1 MKANEIMTS
10 AKRTFSK
17 VGFGLQK
24 KSPEILV
31 GVGIV
36 GAVASAVLACKATT
50 KAGAIVEESKNSLA
64 DIRKA
69 NENGITKAGESYSA
83 EDRRKDLAIAYVQ
96 TGVKFAKLYAPAVML
111 GAVSIASILASHNI
125 MKKRNVALAAAY
137 AAVDK
142 SFKDYRDRVIE
153 RFGEQVE
160 KELRYN
166 IKAQEIEETVTD
178 DKGKEKKVKQNVNVA
193 GENWDGSDYGPYAKV
208 FDDTHS
214 DWKQDSEMNLFY
226 LRARQAQAND
236 MLKSQGHLFV
246 NEVYDMLGF
255 KRTKAGAVVGWIYDD
270 KKPYGDNFVDF
281 GMTEI
286 RRHDADSDE
295 YKRAF
300 ILDFNVVGDITSK
313 IVDHQNDYLAGRLVA
328 HQHSDLGSGLAEFLD
343 AGGLVAHQAQLV
355 LDQRVVHF
363 MYGCHNRSLLLLKS
377 EFVICSPRDASC
389 VRVRPADGADRRR
402 RAPAGCRFC
411 PHE

>member
-69 NENGITKAGESYSA
+69 KENGVTKAGESYSE
-83 EDRRKDLAIAYVQ
+83 EDHKKDLALAYVQ

-111 GAVSIASILASHNI
+111 GAASIASILASHNI

-193 GENWDGSDYGPYAKV
+193 DENWDGSDYGPYAKV
-208 FDDTHS
+208 FDDAHS
-214 DWKQDSEMNLFY
+214 DWKQDPEMNLFY

-236 MLKSQGHLFV
+236 MLKSQGHLFL
-246 NEVYDMLGF
+246 NEVYDIMHINSVFSILGQMGVGPKKGF
-255 KRTKAGAVVGWIYDD
+255 AISGADEKWSDFLEDD
-270 KKPYGDNFVDF
+270 P
-281 GMTEI
+281 
-286 RRHDADSDE
+286 
-295 YKRAF
+295 
-300 ILDFNVVGDITSK
+300 
-313 IVDHQNDYLAGRLVA
+313 GRLALVKSYM
-328 HQHSDLGSGLAEFLD
+328 HLKVRLLFDLPTASSAVD
-343 AGGLVAHQAQLV
+343 A
-355 LDQRVVHF
+355 
-363 MYGCHNRSLLLLKS
+363 MNRQIS
-377 EFVICSPRDASC
+377 EFEWRLFVA
-389 VRVRPADGADRRR
+389 ADNAAREEESQNG
-402 RAPAGCRFC
+402 
-411 PHE
+411 

>member
-31 GVGIV
+31 GIGIV

-64 DIRKA
+64 DIREA
-69 NENGITKAGESYSA
+69 NENGVTKAGESYSA

-178 DKGKEKKVKQNVNVA
+178 DKGKEKKAKQNVNVA
-193 GENWDGSDYGPYAKV
+193 DENWDGSDYGPYAKV

-214 DWKQDSEMNLFY
+214 DWKQDPEMNLFY

-236 MLKSQGHLFV
+236 MLKSQGHLFL

-313 IVDHQNDYLAGRLVA
+313 IVDHQNDYLA
-328 HQHSDLGSGLAEFLD
+328 
-343 AGGLVAHQAQLV
+343 
-355 LDQRVVHF
+355 
-363 MYGCHNRSLLLLKS
+363 
-377 EFVICSPRDASC
+377 
-389 VRVRPADGADRRR
+389 
-402 RAPAGCRFC
+402 
-411 PHE
+411 

>member
-1 MKANEIMTS
+1 MKANEIMKS

-17 VGFGLQK
+17 VGFELQK

-36 GAVASAVLACKATT
+36 GAVASTILACKATT
-50 KAGAIVEESKNSLA
+50 KAGAIIEESKNSLA
-64 DIRKA
+64 DIREAK
-69 NENGITKAGESYSA
+69 ENGVTKAGEPYSE
-83 EDRRKDLAIAYVQ
+83 EDHKKDLAIAYVQ
-96 TGVKFAKLYAPAVML
+96 TGVKFAKLYAPAVLL
-111 GAVSIASILASHNI
+111 GAASAASILASHNI

-178 DKGKEKKVKQNVNVA
+178 DKGKEKKVKQTVNVA
-193 GENWDGSDYGPYAKV
+193 DESSEYGPYAKV
-208 FDDTHS
+208 FDEGHS
-214 DWKQDSEMNLFY
+214 DWKQDAEMNLFY

-236 MLKSQGHLFV
+236 MLKAQGHLFL

-281 GMTEI
+281 GITEI

-295 YKRAF
+295 YKRAY

-313 IVDHQNDYLAGRLVA
+313 IYDHQNDYLV
-328 HQHSDLGSGLAEFLD
+328 
-343 AGGLVAHQAQLV
+343 
-355 LDQRVVHF
+355 
-363 MYGCHNRSLLLLKS
+363 
-377 EFVICSPRDASC
+377 
-389 VRVRPADGADRRR
+389 
-402 RAPAGCRFC
+402 
-411 PHE
+411 

>member
-10 AKRTFSK
+10 AKRTLSK

-31 GVGIV
+31 GIGIV

-64 DIRKA
+64 DIREAK
-69 NENGITKAGESYSA
+69 ENGVTKAGESYSE
-83 EDRRKDLAIAYVQ
+83 EDHKKDLAIAYVQ

-111 GAVSIASILASHNI
+111 GAASIASILASHNI

-178 DKGKEKKVKQNVNVA
+178 DKGKEKVL
-193 GENWDGSDYGPYAKV
+193 
-208 FDDTHS
+208 
-214 DWKQDSEMNLFY
+214 EMTIEELDLSVRSFNCL
-226 LRARQAQAND
+226 
-236 MLKSQGHLFV
+236 
-246 NEVYDMLGF
+246 
-255 KRTKAGAVVGWIYDD
+255 
-270 KKPYGDNFVDF
+270 
-281 GMTEI
+281 
-286 RRHDADSDE
+286 
-295 YKRAF
+295 KRAN
-300 ILDFNVVGDITSK
+300 INTVEDLISK
-313 IVDHQNDYLAGRLVA
+313 TEDEMMKVRNLGRKSLEEVINKLAMM
-328 HQHSDLGSGLAEFLD
+328 GL
-343 AGGLVAHQAQLV
+343 
-355 LDQRVVHF
+355 
-363 MYGCHNRSLLLLKS
+363 SL
-377 EFVICSPRDASC
+377 
-389 VRVRPADGADRRR
+389 AD
-402 RAPAGCRFC
+402 
-411 PHE
+411 EENN

>member
-31 GVGIV
+31 GIGIV

-64 DIRKA
+64 DIREA
-69 NENGITKAGESYSA
+69 NENGVTKAGESYSA

-96 TGVKFAKLYAPAVML
+96 TGVKFAKLYAPAVMI

-153 RFGEQVE
+153 RFGDQVE

-193 GENWDGSDYGPYAKV
+193 DENWDGSD
-208 FDDTHS
+208 
-214 DWKQDSEMNLFY
+214 LF
-226 LRARQAQAND
+226 L
-236 MLKSQGHLFV
+236 

-313 IVDHQNDYLAGRLVA
+313 IVDHQNDYLA
-328 HQHSDLGSGLAEFLD
+328 
-343 AGGLVAHQAQLV
+343 
-355 LDQRVVHF
+355 
-363 MYGCHNRSLLLLKS
+363 
-377 EFVICSPRDASC
+377 
-389 VRVRPADGADRRR
+389 
-402 RAPAGCRFC
+402 
-411 PHE
+411 

>member
-64 DIRKA
+64 DIREA
-69 NENGITKAGESYSA
+69 NENGVTKAGESYSA

-193 GENWDGSDYGPYAKV
+193 DENWDGSDYGPYAKV

-214 DWKQDSEMNLFY
+214 DWKQDPEMNLFY

-236 MLKSQGHLFV
+236 TREEIELLALCTMAEAEGECEQGQRLVIDSVLNRVDNPHFPDTIS
-246 NEVYDMLGF
+246 EVIWQKNQY
-255 KRTKAGAVVGWIYDD
+255 AGM
-270 KKPYGDNFVDF
+270 YGDRITRCYVK
-281 GMTEI
+281 
-286 RRHDADSDE
+286 H
-295 YKRAF
+295 RA
-300 ILDFNVVGDITSK
+300 S
-313 IVDHQNDYLAGRLVA
+313 
-328 HQHSDLGSGLAEFLD
+328 
-343 AGGLVAHQAQLV
+343 
-355 LDQRVVHF
+355 
-363 MYGCHNRSLLLLKS
+363 
-377 EFVICSPRDASC
+377 
-389 VRVRPADGADRRR
+389 
-402 RAPAGCRFC
+402 
-411 PHE
+411 

>member
-31 GVGIV
+31 GIGIV

-64 DIRKA
+64 DIREAK
-69 NENGITKAGESYSA
+69 ENGVTKAGESYSE
-83 EDRRKDLAIAYVQ
+83 EDHKKDLAIAYVQ

-111 GAVSIASILASHNI
+111 GAASIASILASHNI

-193 GENWDGSDYGPYAKV
+193 DENWDGSDYGPYAKV

-214 DWKQDSEMNLFY
+214 DWKQDPEMNLFY
-226 LRARQAQAND
+226 LRARQAQAN
-236 MLKSQGHLFV
+236 
-246 NEVYDMLGF
+246 DMLGF

-313 IVDHQNDYLAGRLVA
+313 IVDHQNDYLA
-328 HQHSDLGSGLAEFLD
+328 
-343 AGGLVAHQAQLV
+343 
-355 LDQRVVHF
+355 
-363 MYGCHNRSLLLLKS
+363 
-377 EFVICSPRDASC
+377 
-389 VRVRPADGADRRR
+389 
-402 RAPAGCRFC
+402 
-411 PHE
+411 

>member
-214 DWKQDSEMNLFY
+214 DWKQDPEMNLFY

-236 MLKSQGHLFV
+236 MLKSQGHLFL
-246 NEVYDMLGF
+246 NEVYDILRCTIEMLNAYRESYLET
-255 KRTKAGAVVGWIYDD
+255 KDKQDWWQMIQLLPSSYNQRRTVMLNYEVLANMYKSRRNHKLDEWHTFCDWIESLPYSELIAGKQAV
-270 KKPYGDNFVDF
+270 
-281 GMTEI
+281 
-286 RRHDADSDE
+286 
-295 YKRAF
+295 
-300 ILDFNVVGDITSK
+300 
-313 IVDHQNDYLAGRLVA
+313 
-328 HQHSDLGSGLAEFLD
+328 
-343 AGGLVAHQAQLV
+343 
-355 LDQRVVHF
+355 
-363 MYGCHNRSLLLLKS
+363 
-377 EFVICSPRDASC
+377 
-389 VRVRPADGADRRR
+389 
-402 RAPAGCRFC
+402 
-411 PHE
+411 